1 MFDGL
6 EYRKLVMEMT
16 EVSAEQKEDVA
27 VKINNGGRIHWV
39 DVCRV
44 LAIFSIVYGHEGFL
58 QNKPFTDEFYIS
70 QFFFNTSAPW
80 VTVLMF
86 FFFSGWLQKV
96 RGRFFEWRG
105 FLHFYI
111 PVLIWNIVCLLMC
124 YPLDDNIF
132 YYIERLGFIPWGN
145 ANTPLW
151 FLNELAWYT
160 LVLPIILRVP
170 VCMRVCFVLFALWVG
185 DSYSPISFSSSKWAN
200 VFACFV
206 AGTLINGVD
215 KSQVNAFIRRYTPI
229 VAIVSIVVLV
239 QQCYFPALFK
249 FPAMRYSA
257 MYVIVG
263 MLTLF
268 GYGVILERLFP
279 RICAYISSHA
289 SSVFFIYASH
299 VPMFVLY
306 VQLSVKYNWPEIS
319 STLLPWL
326 AVLYVVVGMLVT
338 SLARATRCRILLR
351 YVFLISLPDK
361 KS

>member
-39 DVCRV
+39 DFCRV
-44 LAIFSIVYGHEGFL
+44 LAIMSVVYGHMGLIQPEMFRS
-58 QNKPFTDEFYIS
+58 KDYIAP
-70 QFFFNTSAPW
+70 FFFNQSAPW

-86 FFFSGWLQKV
+86 FFLSGWLQNV
-96 RGRFFEWRG
+96 RARYLEWRG

-111 PVLIWNIVCLLMC
+111 PLLIWDAVCLLIN
-124 YPLDDNIF
+124 PPVG
-132 YYIERLGFIPWGN
+132 EGWLGYVMRMGVTPIRN

-151 FLNELAWYT
+151 FVNELAWLT
-160 LVLPIILRVP
+160 LILPIILRVSA
-170 VCMRVCFVLFALWVG
+170 RIRICFVLFALWLG
-185 DSYSPISFSSSKWAN
+185 DCYAPTSYAFSKWAN
-200 VFACFV
+200 VFACYV
-206 AGTLINGVD
+206 AGSIINGYD
-215 KSQVNAFIRRYTPI
+215 RKKINDFAGKFFPM
-229 VAIVSIVVLV
+229 VAIASVAFLFVNEFLPDLLRLSSVHQSAAYIVIGI
-239 QQCYFPALFK
+239 A
-249 FPAMRYSA
+249 
-257 MYVIVG
+257 
-263 MLTLF
+263 TLF
-268 GYGVILERLFP
+268 GYGVIATRLFP
-279 RICAYISSHA
+279 GVGTFLSSQA

-299 VPMFVLY
+299 FPVFLLY
-306 VQLSVKYNWPEIS
+306 IRLSAKYGWTSPPEF
-319 STLLPWL
+319 LLPWL